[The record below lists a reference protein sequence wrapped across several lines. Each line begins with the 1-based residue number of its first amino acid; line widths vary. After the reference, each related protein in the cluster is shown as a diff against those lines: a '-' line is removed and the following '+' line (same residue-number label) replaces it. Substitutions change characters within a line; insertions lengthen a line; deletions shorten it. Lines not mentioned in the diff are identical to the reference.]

1 MEKENN
7 INQSLND
14 LDKPKNSFKEKIL
27 VLLEFGKIRI
37 TTAVSFTALLGYVLA
52 KGNLDLTSLYIFVGT
67 FLLSFGSS
75 GFNQI
80 QEEKYDKIMQRTK
93 FRPLPANKIDK
104 YSAIAFAMI
113 FCCLGMFVLVEFVG
127 MLPFLFGFITLIF
140 YNVIYTPMKRV
151 SSFAVIPGSIVGALP
166 PLIGW
171 TGFNTNYLDPL
182 IISFCFFIFVWQI
195 PHFWILL
202 LIYKDDYKLAE
213 YPMITDTMEVKRL
226 RNIIFIWIISLCLTS
241 LFFPYFIDDNYYF
254 NKIIILLINIILS
267 VRLINQTKKLL
278 SDQEVVPKYLFK
290 SINMYVM
297 WVLVIVVLEKII
309 SNLIR

>member
-1 MEKENN
+1 LENENN
-7 INQSLND
+7 INYEKSNLN
-14 LDKPKNSFKEKIL
+14 KPKNSFKEKIL
-27 VLLEFGKIRI
+27 VLLELGKIRI

-52 KGNLDLTSLYIFVGT
+52 KGNLDLTSINVFIGT
-67 FLLSFGSS
+67 FLLSLGSS
-75 GFNQI
+75 AFNQI

-93 FRPLPANKIDK
+93 LRPLPSKKIDK
-104 YSAIAFAMI
+104 NSAIAFAVI
-113 FCCLGMFVLVEFVG
+113 FSCLGMFVLVEFVG
-127 MLPFLFGFITLIF
+127 MLPFIFGFITLIF

-171 TGFNTNYLDPL
+171 TAFNSNFLDPL
-182 IISFCFFIFVWQI
+182 IVSFCFFIFVWQI

-241 LFFPYFIDDNYYF
+241 LFFPYFIEDNYYF
-254 NKIIILLINIILS
+254 NKIIILIANLALS
-267 VRLINQTKKLL
+267 VKLINQTKKLL

-290 SINMYVM
+290 SINLYVM
-297 WVLVIVVLEKII
+297 WILIIVVLDKII